1 MDFQDDSKQNKLR
14 YIDALRGYAILGVL
28 AVHISQT
35 DGLRLSSQ
43 LMNFLSQGQKGVQLF
58 FLVSAYTLFRSINF
72 RKNETNSVFN
82 FYIRRFFRIAPM
94 YYLAILFY
102 TLYNNIPNAEL
113 GILYNLFLIH
123 GFSIEWFNKIVPG
136 GWSVGIEFLFYIIL
150 PFLSLKV
157 KTSNQALCFYIIAL
171 TLKGISNLT
180 LKNMLIGYP
189 NTNIDYFIQ
198 FSLPN
203 QLPIFGLGILL
214 YFIVKDDNWSLKQFN
229 NKAILLLLILIGFT
243 VFYKSIF
250 FNNNDVFGVLFFF
263 FFLVMSRTKNKFLI
277 NEFIIYVGKISFSL
291 YLCHFGVIYLGS
303 SFFYYIYSGNEIIDY
318 IVRYFFVFSFS
329 LLISSFTFYCIENKF
344 QILGNKLI
352 EKISKNNGITSLN

>member
-1 MDFQDDSKQNKLR
+1 MDFQDNSKQTKLR

-35 DGLRLSSQ
+35 DGLRLSNE

-72 RKNETNSVFN
+72 RINETNSVLN

-102 TLYNNIPNAEL
+102 SLYNNIPNAEL
-113 GILYNLFLIH
+113 GILYNLFFLH
-123 GFSIEWFNKIVPG
+123 GVSIEWINKIVPG

-150 PFLSLKV
+150 PFLSLKI
-157 KTSNQALCFYIIAL
+157 KTSSQALNFYIIAL

-180 LKNMLIGYP
+180 LKNMLIGHTS
-189 NTNIDYFIQ
+189 NSIDNFIQ

-214 YFIVKDDNWSLKQFN
+214 YFTVKNDNWSLKQFN
-229 NKAILLLLILIGFT
+229 NKSILLLLILIGFSA
-243 VFYKSIF
+243 FYKSIF
-250 FNNNDVFGVLFFF
+250 FDNNDIFGILFFF
-263 FFLVMSRTKNKFLI
+263 FFLVMTRTKNKFLI

-291 YLCHFGVIYLGS
+291 YLCHFCVIYLGS
-303 SFFYYIYSGNEIIDY
+303 SLFYYIYSGNEIIDY
-318 IVRYFFVFSFS
+318 IVRYFFIFLFS
-329 LLISSFTFYCIENKF
+329 LLISSFTFYCIEIKF
-344 QILGNKLI
+344 QNFGNKLI
-352 EKISKNNGITSLN
+352 EKISKNN